1 MRASAESAPLPVAL
15 VLSGRRR
22 SRPNR
27 VRSALIRSRRWQEEF
42 VAGEDLRIDCQV
54 LRRKCNTERMRHIN
68 PTGKSARFRK
78 NLSSP
83 RAKNK
88 PLRFFRNQPYKSA
101 VPPPEGRI
109 AIVTNVGR
117 DAVDAMASAR
127 DSTLQGGPSCKAS

>member
-1 MRASAESAPLPVAL
+1 MRP
-15 VLSGRRR
+15 
-22 SRPNR
+22 
-27 VRSALIRSRRWQEEF
+27 
-42 VAGEDLRIDCQV
+42 
-54 LRRKCNTERMRHIN
+54 IN
-68 PTGKSARFRK
+68 PTGKSACCRK

-88 PLRFFRNQPYKSA
+88 PLRFIRNQPYKSA

-127 DSTLQGGPSCKAS
+127 DSTLQGGPSMKVS